1 MEYQLIVLI
10 HLLGAILFVG
20 AVALEV
26 LVLEPVRKLMSE
38 PVFQQV
44 EFFLF
49 RRIRRTYPLAI
60 LPLFITGFY
69 MYGNYVD
76 HHGGYAELLATR
88 FGVLLTV
95 KMVLALGLLAIFAS
109 APFVF
114 MQTRA
119 RSLGGHV
126 KHFLWVSG
134 EAQDFRI
141 DRFEFVHYLAFG
153 LGMAIVVLAKVMF
166 IP

>member
-1 MEYQLIVLI
+1 MEYQLIVLV
-10 HLLGAILFVG
+10 HLVGAILFVG

-76 HHGGYAELLATR
+76 QYGGYAALLATR

-114 MQTRA
+114 MQARA

-126 KHFLWVSG
+126 RHFLWVSG
-134 EAQDFRI
+134 EAQDFRM
-141 DRFEFVHYLAFG
+141 DRFELVHYLAFG
-153 LGMAIVVLAKVMF
+153 LGMSIVVLAKVMF

>member
-10 HLLGAILFVG
+10 HLVGAILFVG

-60 LPLFITGFY
+60 IPLFITGFY
-69 MYGNYVD
+69 MYGGYVEQY
-76 HHGGYAELLATR
+76 GGQAALLATR

-95 KMVLALGLLAIFAS
+95 KMALALGLLLIFAS

-114 MQTRA
+114 MQPRA
-119 RSLGGHV
+119 RGLGGHL
-126 KHFLWVSG
+126 KHFFWVSG
-134 EAQDFRI
+134 EAQDFRM
-141 DRFEFVHYLAFG
+141 DRFEIVHYLAFA
-153 LGMAIVVLAKVMF
+153 LGMSIVVLAKLMF